1 MDSRRRISKN
11 QIGKKKSTQ
20 VMKKII
26 RIISLVVLALVTLV
40 AGACMWDLT
49 GYRYVTVR
57 WNPTPNVTKY
67 RIEYGT
73 SLALDRSKIVTGNS
87 TKIFINRRL
96 TNYVRATSIQEV
108 IGTPSTNLIIK
119 P

>member
-1 MDSRRRISKN
+1 
-11 QIGKKKSTQ
+11 
-20 VMKKII
+20 MKKII
-26 RIISLVVLALVTLV
+26 RIISLVVLALVMLV
-40 AGACMWDLT
+40 AGACVWDLT
-49 GYRYVTVR
+49 GYRYVTIK
-57 WNPTPNVTKY
+57 WTPTPGVSKY
-67 RIEYGT
+67 RIEYGV
-73 SLALDRSKIVTGNS
+73 SLDRSKIVTGNS

>member
-1 MDSRRRISKN
+1 MKN
-11 QIGKKKSTQ
+11 
-20 VMKKII
+20 KKIVRTFENVI
-26 RIISLVVLALVTLV
+26 RIISLVTLGV
-40 AGACMWDLT
+40 CCLWYLS
-49 GYRYVTVR
+49 GYRYVTIR
-57 WNPTPNVTKY
+57 WTPSPGVSKY
-67 RIEYGT
+67 RIEYGV
-73 SLALDRSKIVTGNS
+73 SLDRSKIVTGNS